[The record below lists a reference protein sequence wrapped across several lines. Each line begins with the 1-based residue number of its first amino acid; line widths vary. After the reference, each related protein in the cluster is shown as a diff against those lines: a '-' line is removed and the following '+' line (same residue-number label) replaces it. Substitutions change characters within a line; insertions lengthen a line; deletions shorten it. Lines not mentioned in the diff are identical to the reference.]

1 LPAKQTLTGEGTD
14 CNVSLA
20 AKSALWL
27 LVPRISMERSSV
39 DVTLLLKRYSNGDQN
54 ALAELIPQIYDELR
68 RLASCYLQGE
78 RIDHTL
84 QTTALVHEAYFRLV
98 DQKQVE
104 WSNRNHFFG
113 VAAQM
118 MRRILVDHARKHHAF
133 KRGSSWTRVSL
144 DQAEGLFREQPQ
156 QLIALDDL
164 LTRLA
169 SLDPEASRIV
179 DLRFFAGLSLE
190 ETAEVMG
197 LSTAKVRREW
207 SVAKAW
213 FTREMGKLNGTE
225 PRELGE

>member
-1 LPAKQTLTGEGTD
+1 M
-14 CNVSLA
+14 V
-20 AKSALWL
+20 
-27 LVPRISMERSSV
+27 RSSI

-78 RIDHTL
+78 RVDHTL

-98 DQKQVE
+98 DQKNVE
-104 WSNRNHFFG
+104 WTNRNHFFG

-144 DQAEGLFREQPQ
+144 DQAEVLFREQPQ

-164 LTRLA
+164 LTQLA

-225 PRELGE
+225 LRELRE

>member
-1 LPAKQTLTGEGTD
+1 
-14 CNVSLA
+14 
-20 AKSALWL
+20 
-27 LVPRISMERSSV
+27 MERSSA

-78 RIDHTL
+78 RVDHTL

-104 WSNRNHFFG
+104 WTNRNHFFG

-144 DQAEGLFREQPQ
+144 DQAEALFREQPQ

-213 FTREMGKLNGTE
+213 FKREMGKLNGTE
-225 PRELGE
+225 PRELRE